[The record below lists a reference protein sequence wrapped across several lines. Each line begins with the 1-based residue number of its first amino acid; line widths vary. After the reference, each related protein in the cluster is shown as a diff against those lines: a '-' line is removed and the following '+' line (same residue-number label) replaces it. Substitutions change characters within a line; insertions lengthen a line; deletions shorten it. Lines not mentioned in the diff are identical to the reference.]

1 LEKKYDIVIEANKG
15 TVSKRGWRLGGKRL
29 LTATAILGTKAVEVE
44 DGTPEMACPDR
55 GSDPA
60 RRPLL
65 RIA

>member
-44 DGTPEMACPDR
+44 DGLPKWR
-55 GSDPA
+55 A
-60 RRPLL
+60 RTGAPIRQEGP
-65 RIA
+65 